1 VQYNYLPPPKGSK
14 NTIIGPH
21 QKQKKGEKIKNMA
34 NKKNTII
41 GPHQKGKKIQL
52 LAPTKTEN

>member
-34 NKKNTII
+34 NKK
-41 GPHQKGKKIQL
+41 IQL
-52 LAPTKTEN
+52 LAPTKNKKG